1 MCRIYSSPF
10 CTVSKVLIFG
20 DSFVRRLKS
29 DLIANFEQRASRDF
43 GLSGSAITYMHGVGG
58 QRTVPKLRRHDLRLL
73 SRILPDIVILEIG
86 TNDLSNWNPEV
97 VGSEIE
103 ELVRSLLEQI
113 SLRIV
118 GVCHVTPRDNHHALN
133 RNFNAKA
140 LILKQYVRV
149 VLEHVEHVF
158 CWTHKGF
165 ANHSVTPFLSDGVH
179 LNPVGQYNL
188 YRSYRG
194 AILTALSQLRAL

>member
-1 MCRIYSSPF
+1 
-10 CTVSKVLIFG
+10 
-20 DSFVRRLKS
+20 
-29 DLIANFEQRASRDF
+29 
-43 GLSGSAITYMHGVGG
+43 MHGVGG
-58 QRTVPKLRRHDLRLL
+58 RTVPMFRRHDLSLL
-73 SRILPDIVILEIG
+73 SRISPDIVILEIG
-86 TNDLSNWNPEV
+86 TNDLSHWNLEV
-97 VGSEIE
+97 VSSEIE

-113 SLRIV
+113 SVRIV
-118 GVCHVTPRDNHHALN
+118 GVCHVTPRDNHNALN

-140 LILKQYVRV
+140 LILNQYVLV

-165 ANHSVTPFLSDGVH
+165 SNPSVTPFLSDGVH
-179 LNPVGQYNL
+179 FNSVGQCIL